1 MAPASQRREEDRSN
15 RSVRSGDLVKRALL
29 EPGVAFVAMRQNGL
43 TDTGPCRID
52 TPGAWMSVII
62 VAGLISLFRE
72 PNRAVF
78 VDF

>member
-1 MAPASQRREEDRSN
+1 
-15 RSVRSGDLVKRALL
+15 
-29 EPGVAFVAMRQNGL
+29 MRQNGL

-78 VDF
+78 VDFCNGGIIRA